1 MNDHL
6 PGNSSLLSRLVQNP
20 VRLRARSRVLALLLA
35 LVSGA
40 AGSGLLGSGVLPSMM
55 TAILWL
61 MVPVAAAGIGIGDAF
76 FLRHGVG
83 HRRVAWTALL
93 GFLVAMSSCVILA
106 AISNSGE
113 GFQLVPGALYFMLVL
128 GMIGVLGS
136 GIAIASGKAGGY
148 LSRRIQDVD
157 DSGW

>member
-1 MNDHL
+1 
-6 PGNSSLLSRLVQNP
+6 
-20 VRLRARSRVLALLLA
+20 
-35 LVSGA
+35 
-40 AGSGLLGSGVLPSMM
+40 MM

-61 MVPVAAAGIGIGDAF
+61 LVPVAAAGIGIGDAF
-76 FLRHGVG
+76 FLRHGIG
-83 HRRVAWTALL
+83 DRRVAWTLLL

-106 AISNSGE
+106 AITTSGE
-113 GFQLVPGALYFMLVL
+113 GFQIVPAAMYFLLVL

-136 GIAIASGKAGGY
+136 GIAIAAGKAGGY